1 MRPKT
6 PAQWKIPYEISTEP
20 MAGTVT
26 GLGGVAVA
34 SRAFRGMKL
43 PGACD
48 ANLGELR
55 RIRLG
60 YTAGEAVETAV
71 CALLVGASC
80 VEDVD
85 LLREDPAVSKMLG
98 YEPASARSVR
108 DWLEKCHNEAAV
120 EEARREAR
128 ELDLKASV
136 PERTPG
142 LRGLQA
148 VVGAAARAAAARQ
161 PGGTPE
167 SATVDLDA
175 TVVESGKRAARR
187 TYTGVR
193 GYQPAVAVWAE
204 ARAVL
209 ATEFRDGN
217 VPAGK
222 DPLDCAQLA
231 FAELPAGVRL
241 LAFRGD
247 SACDNR
253 ELLDWLD
260 DEDRAD
266 GPKGVIRYAV
276 SARMDAELAAS
287 ARRVPEKAWT
297 TFGRDADGTLKQWAE
312 LDHVPGLATER
323 KDARPRRYVGLRFLK
338 PQGELFD
345 DGNDRKHFAVVTNRT
360 EDGAKVIEWHREKAG
375 TVEHVHDEMKN
386 ELAAARMPSQRFGAN
401 AAWFALN
408 ALAYNVA
415 AALRAAEAEPEARVA
430 RVRTV
435 RYHLL
440 LPGARLSRFS
450 RKITL
455 RFAASKERI
464 ARVLRVLAAFPCRVQ
479 PTG

>member
-6 PAQWKIPYEISTEP
+6 PAQWKIPYEISPDP

-48 ANLGELR
+48 ANLGSLR
-55 RIRLG
+55 RIKLG
-60 YTAGEAVETAV
+60 YTPGEVAETVA
-71 CALLVGASC
+71 CALLAGAAC

-85 LLREDPAVSKMLG
+85 RIREDEAVGKMLG
-98 YEPASARSVR
+98 YAPASARSVR
-108 DWLEKCHNEAAV
+108 DWLERCHDGKAV
-120 EEARREAR
+120 EKARKEAL
-128 ELDLKASV
+128 ELDLKSSV
-136 PERTPG
+136 PEPTPG

-148 VVGAAARAAAARQ
+148 VVGASARAAAARQ
-161 PGGTPE
+161 PGGTPGV
-167 SATVDLDA
+167 ATVDLDA
-175 TVVESGKRAARR
+175 TVVESGKRAAFRA
-187 TYTGVR
+187 YTGER
-193 GYQPAVAVWAE
+193 GYQPVVAVWAE

-222 DPLDCAQLA
+222 DPLDCARLA
-231 FAELPAGVRL
+231 FAELPAGTRG

-247 SACDNR
+247 SACDNQ
-253 ELLDWLD
+253 ELLAWLD
-260 DEDRAD
+260 DEDRPD
-266 GPKGVIRYAV
+266 GPKGPIRYAV
-276 SARMDAELAAS
+276 SARMEPELAAS
-287 ARRVPEKAWT
+287 ARRVPEEAWA
-297 TFGRDADGTLKQWAE
+297 TFGKDADGTLKQWAD
-312 LDHVPGLATER
+312 LDHVPGLASER

-345 DGNDRKHFAVVTNRT
+345 DGHDRKHFAVVTNRA
-360 EDGAKVIEWHREKAG
+360 EDGAKVVEWHREKAG

-386 ELAAARMPSQRFGAN
+386 ELAAGRMPSQKFGAN

-415 AALRAAEAEPEARVA
+415 AALRAAEPEPEARVA
-430 RVRTV
+430 RVRSV

-440 LPGARLSRFS
+440 QLGARLSRFS
-450 RKITL
+450 RKLTL

-464 ARVLRVLAAFPCRVQ
+464 ARVLRVLEAFPCRVQ

>member
-1 MRPKT
+1 VRPKT
-6 PAQWKIPYEISTEP
+6 PAQWKIPYEISPEP

-34 SRAFRGMKL
+34 SYGFRGMRL

-48 ANLGELR
+48 ANLGSLR
-55 RIRLG
+55 RIKLG
-60 YTAGEAVETAV
+60 YTPGEVAETAV
-71 CALLVGASC
+71 CAVLTGAGC
-80 VEDVD
+80 VEDID
-85 LLREDPAVSKMLG
+85 RLREDPAVAKMLG

-108 DWLEKCHNEAAV
+108 DWLEKSHDAEAVAK
-120 EEARREAR
+120 ARKDAQ
-128 ELDLKASV
+128 ELELKSSV
-136 PERTPG
+136 PEPTPG

-161 PGGTPE
+161 PGGTPGV
-167 SATVDLDA
+167 ATVDLDA
-175 TVVESGKRAARR
+175 TVVESGKRAAFRA
-187 TYTGVR
+187 YTGER
-193 GYQPAVAVWAE
+193 GYQPVVAVWAE

-222 DPLDCAQLA
+222 DPLDCARLA
-231 FAELPAGVRL
+231 FAELPAGTRG

-247 SACDNR
+247 SACDNQ
-253 ELLDWLD
+253 ELLAWLD
-260 DEDRAD
+260 DADRAD
-266 GPKGVIRYAV
+266 GPKGAIHYAV
-276 SARMDAELAAS
+276 SARMEPELAAS

-297 TFGRDADGTLKQWAE
+297 TFGTDADGTLKQWAQ
-312 LDHVPGLATER
+312 LDYVPGLASER
-323 KDARPRRYVGLRFLK
+323 KDAWPRRYVGLRFLK

-345 DGNDRKHFAVVTNRT
+345 DGHDRKHFAVVTNRT
-360 EDGAKVIEWHREKAG
+360 EDGAKVVEWHREKAG
-375 TVEHVHDEMKN
+375 TVEHVHDELKN
-386 ELAAARMPSQRFGAN
+386 ELAAGRMPSQKFGAN

-408 ALAYNVA
+408 AIAYNVA
-415 AALRAAEAEPEARVA
+415 AALRAAEPEPEARVA

-440 LPGARLSRFS
+440 LLGARLSRFS

-464 ARVLRVLAAFPCRVQ
+464 ARVLRVLEAFPCRIQ

>member
-6 PAQWKIPYEISTEP
+6 PAQWKIPYEISAEP

-43 PGACD
+43 PGTCD
-48 ANLGELR
+48 ANLGSLR
-55 RIRLG
+55 RIKLG
-60 YTAGEAVETAV
+60 RTAGEVVETVA
-71 CALLVGASC
+71 CALLVGAGC

-85 LLREDPAVSKMLG
+85 RLREDPAVAKMLG
-98 YEPASARSVR
+98 YEPASARAVR
-108 DWLEKCHNEAAV
+108 DWLERSHDATAV
-120 EEARREAR
+120 EEARQEAL
-128 ELDLKASV
+128 ELDLKSSV
-136 PERTPG
+136 PDPTLG

-148 VVGAAARAAAARQ
+148 VVGTAARAAAARQ
-161 PGGTPE
+161 PDGTPAV
-167 SATVDLDA
+167 ATVDLDA
-175 TVVESGKRAARR
+175 TVVESGKRTAYRA
-187 TYTGVR
+187 YTGER
-193 GYQPAVAVWAE
+193 GYQPVVAIWAE

-222 DPLDCAQLA
+222 DPLDCARLA
-231 FAELPAGVRL
+231 FAELPAEIRER
-241 LAFRGD
+241 AFRGD
-247 SACDNR
+247 SACDNQ
-253 ELLDWLD
+253 ELLAWLD
-260 DEDRAD
+260 DEDRTE

-276 SARMDAELAAS
+276 SARMDPELAAS
-287 ARRVPEKAWT
+287 ACRVPEKAWT
-297 TFGRDADGTLKQWAE
+297 TFGKDADGTLKQWAE
-312 LDHVPGLATER
+312 LDHVPGLASER

-345 DGNDRKHFAVVTNRT
+345 DGHDRKHFAVVTNRT

-375 TVEHVHDEMKN
+375 TVEHVHDELKN
-386 ELAAARMPSQRFGAN
+386 ELAAGRMPSQKFGAN

-408 ALAYNVA
+408 AIAYNMA
-415 AALRAAEAEPEARVA
+415 AALRAAEPEPEARVV

-440 LPGARLSRFS
+440 LLGARLSRFS
-450 RKITL
+450 RKFTL
-455 RFAASKERI
+455 RFAASKKRI
-464 ARVLRVLAAFPCRVQ
+464 TRILRVLGSFPCRVQ